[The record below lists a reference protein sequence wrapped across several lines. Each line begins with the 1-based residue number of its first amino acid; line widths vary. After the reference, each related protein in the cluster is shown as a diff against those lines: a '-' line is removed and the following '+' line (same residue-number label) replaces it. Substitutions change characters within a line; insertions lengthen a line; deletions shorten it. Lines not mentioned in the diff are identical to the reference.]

1 MKKTYKQ
8 LKEELK
14 ELKQDLKY
22 LRQVKLQEII
32 DSLPNSNEIHKR
44 KEEIY
49 YCHHTK
55 TIVVADDSLT
65 AKELCNQHDNLF
77 SQYELNGL
85 IGNYAGIGRCNKI
98 KTRHFIECNENG
110 EVIGE
115 RITKRTNIYR
125 SYYKI

>member
-1 MKKTYKQ
+1 MEKTY
-8 LKEELK
+8 K
-14 ELKQDLKY
+14 ELKQELKD

-44 KEEIY
+44 EEEIY
-49 YCHHTK
+49 YCHHTQR
-55 TIVVADDSLT
+55 IVVADDSLT
-65 AKELCNQHDNLF
+65 AKELCQQHDNF
-77 SQYELNGL
+77 FNQYELNGL
-85 IGNYAGIGRCNKI
+85 IGFCENIGTCHKI

-115 RITKRTNIYR
+115 RITTRTNIYR